1 MTKYRLKKDL
11 PFAKAGAEVRFD
23 NKTFNFEAYSEEFNG
38 QWFPFAP
45 SMQTDLISRGWIE
58 EVKPREFWVL
68 KNHRGLSAHY
78 DKKMAEDCNWED
90 RTDKSGLVTFSEIIK
105 VREVINE

>member
-1 MTKYRLKKDL
+1 MNKYRLKKDL
-11 PFAKAGAEVRFD
+11 PFAKAGDEVRFN

-58 EVKPREFWVL
+58 KVEPREIYIHHHKLDAPKVA
-68 KNHRGLSAHY
+68 R
-78 DKKMAEDCNWED
+78 DKDDICFNCKCEP
-90 RTDKSGLVTFSEIIK
+90 TLY
-105 VREVINE
+105 REVIQ